1 MKRLLI
7 TLLLAFV
14 ALPMFAQVEQDC
26 GAIDCPG
33 RCGRFI
39 DQNGDGFCD
48 RGRLSEA
55 AKPAATPAPAEAQH
69 SEAPVAEPTSKSK
82 PAAEHSAK
90 PVQNVPATNVQP
102 ETEEDAHTGATQ
114 LEEPQPQPQPVEPV
128 QEEETAPAS
137 GGSPYH
143 LVLITLFTIG
153 LFALTRIL
161 VAANVIKLA
170 MHRKIWNVVLLITAL
185 MSCLIGLFLVFQV
198 NYNIKMEWFWTLKV
212 LHVEFG
218 IAMTIIAILHIFWHM
233 NYWKTL
239 FKGKKNQ
246 GKA

>member
-1 MKRLLI
+1 MVAISVLDRSDLLEVIVLNGNQCAHITDRPFHKGLHLRLR
-7 TLLLAFV
+7 
-14 ALPMFAQVEQDC
+14 QVIVLGQLGNLE
-26 GAIDCPG
+26 
-33 RCGRFI
+33 GRFGSCI
-39 DQNGDGFCD
+39 I
-48 RGRLSEA
+48 
-55 AKPAATPAPAEAQH
+55 
-69 SEAPVAEPTSKSK
+69 
-82 PAAEHSAK
+82 
-90 PVQNVPATNVQP
+90 
-102 ETEEDAHTGATQ
+102 EEDAHTDATQ
-114 LEEPQPQPQPVEPV
+114 LEEPQPQPVEPV

-143 LVLITLFTIG
+143 LVLITLLTIG
-153 LFALTRIL
+153 LFVLTRIL

-170 MHRKIWNVVLLITAL
+170 THRKIWNVVLLITAL
-185 MSCLIGLFLVFQV
+185 MLCLIGLFLVFQV